1 MEILSK
7 FSDTEYKVGIFIV
20 DEVDGKWELSKGD
33 TVIALFNDKHIALS
47 WANIMF
53 TCGTLVAQ
61 GTREMLKMFAAE
73 ELEKGK

>member
-47 WANIMF
+47 WANMMF

-61 GTREMLKMFAAE
+61 GTREMLKMLAE
-73 ELEKGK
+73 EKLEKGN